1 MELEGKD
8 EIGELAKAFSKM
20 SVKVDFLIKENYKK
34 EILRKNAEL
43 NMLQE
48 QINPHFLY
56 NALSSVSV
64 LAIRNGN
71 KEIWHMVQNLAEFYR
86 ISLNKGK
93 NILTVGEEINLLKS
107 YLSIQEIRFGEK
119 LKVFM
124 NIPGEFMRYE
134 TIKLILQP
142 VVENAIH
149 HGMRDDGS
157 VLEISIWLEGQGD
170 FMEFTVEDNG
180 TGIAEEKIQ
189 ELNCQIEHAV
199 EGYGLKN
206 VAARIQMQYG
216 KEYGVKIYSE
226 KGKWTRVI
234 IKLPKRG
241 KAVC

>member
-1 MELEGKD
+1 
-8 EIGELAKAFSKM
+8 
-20 SVKVDFLIKENYKK
+20 
-34 EILRKNAEL
+34 
-43 NMLQE
+43 
-48 QINPHFLY
+48 
-56 NALSSVSV
+56 
-64 LAIRNGN
+64 
-71 KEIWHMVQNLAEFYR
+71 MVQNLAEFYR

-134 TIKLILQP
+134 TIKLIIQP